1 MHAPFEQD
9 GFKLTGRMVFAC
21 LVAFFAIV
29 IAVNV
34 VMVRAATSTFG
45 GLETANPY
53 QAGLAFNRD
62 HAAAQAQDG
71 RAWKVTADLVRRSG
85 EVAELNVKLHDRNGN
100 PITDVALVATLAHPA
115 DARRDQ
121 SVTLVQRAAGEF
133 VGTAGVPRGFWD
145 LIIDAS
151 RDGRDMFRSRS
162 RVLLR

>member
-1 MHAPFEQD
+1 MHAPLEQH
-9 GFKLTGRMVFAC
+9 GFKLTGRMVLAC

-29 IAVNV
+29 VAVNV

-53 QAGLAFNRD
+53 QAGLAFNREHD
-62 HAAAQAQDG
+62 AALAQDA
-71 RAWKVTADLVRRSG
+71 RAWKVTANLIRRSG
-85 EVAELNVKLHDRNGN
+85 ETAELSVELHDRDGH
-100 PITDVALVATLAHPA
+100 PITGVAVAATLAHPA

-133 VGTAGVPRGFWD
+133 VGTAEVPRGFWD

-151 RDGRDMFRSRS
+151 REGTDMFRSRS
-162 RVLLR
+162 RVLLQ